1 MVKLFSSKKNKC
13 MEIID
18 NKQGRLLGDEI
29 KKRISSETSMFLS
42 TGYFSIYAFLFLK
55 EKLKDIKEVD
65 ILLLTDPTQNSPI
78 GVSLRNSI
86 LLFGDNTE
94 QELQN
99 QLLLR
104 NASEECSVWLKKKAR
119 VSTLIIPNSFGMKML
134 VLGNADGNNVA
145 INTNLSDFTATTL
158 GYIASDNIQCNILQ
172 TELLAV
178 EQFKNLFLQVWNN
191 PSISKD
197 IKLDIISLIELG
209 YKDYSP
215 DFLYYY
221 TLYHVFN
228 ESIKDFDN
236 DKLIKTRTGFK
247 EKRIWQKLYKFQKDG
262 VIGAIEKIERYGGCI
277 IADSVGL
284 GKTFEAL
291 AIIKYYELRNDRVL
305 VLCPKKLRENWTI
318 YTQNDRRNIFLQDR
332 FNYDVLHHTD
342 LTRDR
347 GLSGTINLK
356 TINWANYDLVVIDE
370 SHNFR
375 NNNPHKGEKTRYARL
390 MNEIIRKGVKT
401 KLLMLSATPVNNR
414 MNDLKNQISFITEG
428 NDLAF
433 DSEGIDNITA
443 VMALAQRQ
451 FTEWTKS
458 DVKDINSLFEKLDSR
473 YFKLLD
479 MLTIARSR
487 KHIVKYYNYDDVG
500 KFPERLKPLNIKTD
514 IDSRKLFPSLKEIN
528 TSIRK
533 LNLANFSPMEY
544 LLAEKRADYEAKYD
558 YQLKSGSVF
567 KQVDREKSLIYLMRV
582 NYLKRMESSINSF
595 HISIKGLLKQ
605 VKDNLDKIANSELY
619 VGKAVTIED
628 IDLEDTDNEAL
639 VGNKVK
645 VLLQDMDLVRWKQ
658 DLEYDRDVLISLLE
672 NAGNID
678 SVRDEKLEELKRI
691 IANKIECPINGTNRK
706 VIIFTAFTDTAN
718 YLYHNI
724 SSWAHDKYGIYSTLI
739 TGTGANRTN
748 LHHSGNDM
756 NDLLT
761 NFSPISKERDKT
773 GNKIKEEIDILIA
786 TDCISEG
793 QNLQDCDFL
802 VNYDI
807 HWNPVRI
814 IQRFGRIDRLGSIN
828 ERVQLVNFWPNMELN
843 EYINLESRVKGK
855 MILLDISATGEEN
868 LIEMNAQDEM
878 NDLEYRRKQL
888 EQLQNMVLDLED
900 IQGGV
905 TITDSNMNDFRMDL
919 LEYSKSNKDQLEQI
933 PKGIHSVVMTN
944 DPDISEGV
952 IFCLRNRKGDKGKS
966 ILSPYYLV
974 YVGKDGET
982 LLGYI
987 QGKRCLDYIKKLC
1000 QGHTEVVKE
1009 LALQLKTETGNYR
1022 DMKIYCGLLQS
1033 AMESILG
1040 KSHEI
1045 GAASFFSTEGV
1056 ALAAEG
1062 VTAKSEYEVITFVV
1076 IKSQK

>member
-1 MVKLFSSKKNKC
+1 

-29 KKRISSETSMFLS
+29 KKRIFSETSIFLS

-55 EKLKDIKEVD
+55 DKLKDIKEIE
-65 ILLLTDPTQNSPI
+65 ILLLSDPVQNTPV
-78 GVSLRNSI
+78 GVSLKNSV
-86 LLFGDNTE
+86 LLFGDNSE

-104 NASEECSVWLKKKAR
+104 NASEECAGWLKKKAR
-119 VSTLIIPNSFGMKML
+119 ISTLITPNSFGMKML
-134 VLGNADGNNVA
+134 VLENDNGNNIAV
-145 INTNLSDFTATTL
+145 NTNLSDFTATTM
-158 GYIASDNIQCNILQ
+158 GYVASDNIHCNILQ
-172 TELLAV
+172 TELTAV
-178 EQFKNLFLQVWNN
+178 DQFKKLFSQVWNN
-191 PSISKD
+191 PIITKD
-197 IKLDIISLIELG
+197 IKQYILGSIELG
-209 YKDYSP
+209 YRDYSP

-228 ESIKDFDN
+228 ESLKDFDN

-247 EKRIWQKLYKFQKDG
+247 DKRIWQKLYKFQKDG
-262 VIGAIEKIERYGGCI
+262 VMGAIEKIERYGGCI

-305 VLCPKKLRENWTI
+305 VLCPKKLRENWTV
-318 YTQNDRRNIFLQDR
+318 YTQNDRRNIFLEDR

-433 DSEGIDNITA
+433 DTEGVDNITT

-458 DVKDINSLFEKLDSR
+458 DIKDINTLFEKLDSR

-487 KHIVKYYNYDDVG
+487 KHIVKYYNCDDVG
-500 KFPERLKPLNIKTD
+500 KFPERLRPINIKTD

-533 LNLANFSPMEY
+533 LNLANFSPMQY
-544 LLAEKRADYEAKYD
+544 VLAEKREEYEAKYD

-567 KQVDREKSLIYLMRV
+567 KQIDREKSLIHLMRV

-595 HISIKGLLKQ
+595 SISIKGLLKQ
-605 VKDNLDKIANSELY
+605 VNDNLEKIANSALY
-619 VGKAVTIED
+619 IGKAVTIED

-658 DLEYDRDVLISLLE
+658 DLEYDRDVLVKLLE
-672 NAGNID
+672 NARNID
-678 SVRDEKLEELKRI
+678 SIRDEKLEELKRI
-691 IANKIECPINGTNRK
+691 IANKIDNPINGTNRK
-706 VIIFTAFTDTAN
+706 VVIFTAFADTAN
-718 YLYHNI
+718 YLYHDI
-724 SSWAHDKYGIYSTLI
+724 SSWARKNYGIYSTLI
-739 TGTGANRTN
+739 TGTGTNKTN
-748 LHHSGNDM
+748 LPHSGNDM

-773 GNKIKEEIDILIA
+773 GSKIKEQIDILIA

-793 QNLQDCDFL
+793 QNLQDCDYL

-855 MILLDISATGEEN
+855 MVLLDISATGEEN
-868 LIEMNAQDEM
+868 LIEMNGQDEM

-888 EQLQNMVLDLED
+888 EQLQNTVLDLED
-900 IQGGV
+900 IQGGM

-919 LEYSKSNKDQLEQI
+919 LEYSKSNKDQLEQM
-933 PKGIHSVVMTN
+933 PKGIHSVVMAS
-944 DPDISEGV
+944 DQEIKEGT
-952 IFCLRNRKGDKGKS
+952 IFCLRNRKGEKGKS
-966 ILSPYYLV
+966 ILSPYYLA
-974 YVGKDGET
+974 YIGKDGET
-982 LLGYI
+982 LLGYM
-987 QGKRCLDYIKKLC
+987 QGKRCLDYMKKLC
-1000 QGHTEVVKE
+1000 QGQTDVVKE
-1009 LALQLKTETGNYR
+1009 LAEQLKTETRNYR
-1022 DMKIYCGLLQS
+1022 DMKIYSGLLQS
-1033 AMESILG
+1033 AMECVLG

-1045 GAASFFSTEGV
+1045 GAASFFSTDGV

-1062 VTAKSEYEVITFVV
+1062 VTAKSDFEVISFVV
-1076 IKSQK
+1076 IKNQR